1 MNYAKIEV
9 QSQNNNSKKNK
20 KRSELEKELGVQRN
34 QKIKGIIPNITEAE
48 MNQLNY
54 YNEIAK
60 LNTHGILNNP
70 TLKDIIR
77 ITSDESCLDQ
87 LKAKLQSKDLPK
99 ILESLPLVRVE
110 RINYKNIEIGQMRQ
124 KLQSNYNNG
133 VDKEKGKQF
142 ANNIFSKRLK
152 EGGKYT
158 PVKPIDDLYGENNK
172 LNEEQQILKIW
183 KKNKNNNEIWTKKYK
198 QGNTIQVRKNRD
210 IRDNM
215 KEDEE
220 KIKKNNNDKIIINKN
235 IDKSEKDEDNM
246 NDISPI
252 EKQKYNTIKQ
262 EKDLNRDNN
271 NNKNVR
277 NSYKLK
283 SDNNH
288 FYSRNKVNSL
298 KSFNTDNQSF
308 NSMNKINRF
317 SQLNKES
324 NVNENINDAKLRKH
338 HMHYNSNLDIK
349 NTKIIPDKEPII
361 KININKRLKNANDKN
376 VNIKNDE
383 RKSLTNMNDI
393 PGFYSKV
400 RVKRNYFNKEK

>member
-9 QSQNNNSKKNK
+9 INQNNNSKKNK

-172 LNEEQQILKIW
+172 NEEKENIFQIS

-210 IRDNM
+210 NMDNMDNRFNRGKRDKSYNRNNMDNRDNM
-215 KEDEE
+215 KEDEANV
-220 KIKKNNNDKIIINKN
+220 KIKNNNDKNNDKIINKSN
-235 IDKSEKDEDNM
+235 DKSEKDEN
-246 NDISPI
+246 NVNNIAPTENQNNI
-252 EKQKYNTIKQ
+252 IINQ

-271 NNKNVR
+271 NKKNLR
-277 NSYKLK
+277 NSYKIK
-283 SDNNH
+283 SENNH

-308 NSMNKINRF
+308 NSMNKINHF
-317 SQLNKES
+317 SQSNKES
-324 NVNENINDAKLRKH
+324 NVNGNINDLKLRKY

-349 NTKIIPDKEPII
+349 NKK
-361 KININKRLKNANDKN
+361 
-376 VNIKNDE
+376 
-383 RKSLTNMNDI
+383 
-393 PGFYSKV
+393 
-400 RVKRNYFNKEK
+400 